1 MDGFFLLSG
10 KTRKKE
16 GEREEKERRTSESA
30 WGGRTDGRMDGLQRP
45 GKMGIS
51 CHHCGGDGLYTDI
64 ADMYTPI
71 NILLV

>member
-1 MDGFFLLSG
+1 M
-10 KTRKKE
+10 
-16 GEREEKERRTSESA
+16 
-30 WGGRTDGRMDGLQRP
+30 GRTDGRTDGWVAEA